1 MRRWSIT
8 FQVRVIAMRPRLVQT
23 GIMKESNSSPLPT
36 WLASAHGSS
45 RRGLA
50 AAAALAITGCASPV
64 RLAAVPRGSSG
75 QATVL
80 GVPNERFRM
89 ENG

>member
-1 MRRWSIT
+1 M
-8 FQVRVIAMRPRLVQT
+8 Q
-23 GIMKESNSSPLPT
+23 EYNSTSLPS
-36 WLASAHGSS
+36 WLASAQGSG

-50 AAAALAITGCASPV
+50 AAAALAITGCASPA

-75 QATVL
+75 QASVL

-89 ENG
+89 ENGISAFDGEVVRAMRGAARLVVGSP